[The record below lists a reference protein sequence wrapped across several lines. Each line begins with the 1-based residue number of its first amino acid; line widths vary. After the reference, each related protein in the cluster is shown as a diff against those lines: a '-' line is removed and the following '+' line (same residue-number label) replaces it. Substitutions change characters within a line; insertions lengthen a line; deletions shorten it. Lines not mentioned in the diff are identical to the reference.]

1 MKLVL
6 GLELAEQ
13 LRLLY
18 REMEISYDK
27 VAGQLGLTCSG
38 CSDNCCDS
46 YFMHHTYI
54 EWSYLWH
61 GLSELSPEKQ
71 KEILGRA
78 EEYERKCEESLSAG
92 MRPQIMCPL
101 NDNGRCILYKHR
113 LMVCRTHG
121 VTAAMTRPDGK
132 RLQFPGCFRC
142 QDIVEK
148 NYPDVQQVPV
158 MDRTGLLRQ
167 LVILEQRYLS
177 GKHITPRVKT
187 TIAGMLASGPPSLPD
202 IPVPPPSGNLNS
214 GR

>member
-1 MKLVL
+1 VKLIL
-6 GLELAEQ
+6 GPELAEQ
-13 LRLLY
+13 LGLLY
-18 REMEISYDK
+18 QEMETVYDQ

-38 CSDNCCDS
+38 CPDNCCDS

-61 GLSELSPEKQ
+61 GLSELPTGQQ
-71 KEILGRA
+71 KEIIGRA
-78 EEYERKCEESLSAG
+78 EAYEKACEAALAAG
-92 MRPQIMCPL
+92 DRPQVMCPL
-101 NDNGRCILYKHR
+101 NESGRCILYKHR

-148 NYPDVQQVPV
+148 NYADVHQVPE

-167 LVILEQRYLS
+167 LVVLEQQCLS
-177 GKHITPRVKT
+177 GRRHMAPRVKM
-187 TIAGMLASGPPSLPD
+187 TIAAMLISGPPSLAD
-202 IPVPPPSGNLNS
+202 CSDRRAVA
-214 GR
+214 